1 MAPEEKKQEPEK
13 LNWKQSIV
21 LYLHD
26 IVYMFVVLV
35 FVLLLVFRVVIVS
48 GTSMNMTLLDGDYL
62 LLLSN
67 TIYNDPK
74 AGDIVVVSKDSFDN
88 GTPIVKR
95 IIATEGQTIDIDF
108 ATGTV
113 TVDGVILEED
123 YINNLTITR
132 GGMEFPLTVEE
143 GCVFAMGDN
152 RMVSRDS
159 RYPEIGQIDARE
171 ILGKAIFLMIPGT
184 NKDEFPRDYRRIGA
198 IS

>member
-159 RYPEIGQIDARE
+159 RYTEIGQIDERE

-184 NKDEFPRDYRRIGA
+184 NKDEFPRDYGRIGA

>member
-67 TIYNDPK
+67 TIYHDPK

-123 YINNLTITR
+123 YINNLTTTR

-159 RYPEIGQIDARE
+159 RYPEIGQIDEQE

-184 NKDEFPRDYRRIGA
+184 NKDEFPRDFGRIGA

>member
-1 MAPEEKKQEPEK
+1 MVPEEKKQEPEK

-67 TIYNDPK
+67 TIYHDPK

-159 RYPEIGQIDARE
+159 RYPEIGQIDERE
-171 ILGKAIFLMIPGT
+171 ILGKAIFLMLPGT
-184 NKDEFPRDYRRIGA
+184 NKDEFPRDYGRIGA

>member
-67 TIYNDPK
+67 TIYHDPK

-132 GGMEFPLTVEE
+132 GGMEFPLTVED

-159 RYPEIGQIDARE
+159 RYPEIGQIDERE

-184 NKDEFPRDYRRIGA
+184 NKDEFPRDYGRIGA

>member
-159 RYPEIGQIDARE
+159 RYPEIGQIDERE

-184 NKDEFPRDYRRIGA
+184 NKNEFPRDYGRIGA

>member
-67 TIYNDPK
+67 TIYHDPK

-132 GGMEFPLTVEE
+132 GGMEFPLTVED

-159 RYPEIGQIDARE
+159 RYPEIGQIDERE

-184 NKDEFPRDYRRIGA
+184 NKDEFTRDYGRIGA